1 MGGHPPYGARP
12 RLVSAKTTETV
23 IERNDLDPCLFF
35 RKTILSLT
43 THPSREGQ
51 MHQAESQDPL
61 IRRIRFLESR
71 IALLTRMF
79 IALTL
84 VALIAGLSAFV
95 SNAVTQPVSAPSKD
109 SVIVVRA
116 LSVVDSRGVERV
128 RIAAPLPD
136 PIMLGRRF
144 ERGEAVSGIILY
156 DSEGNER
163 GGYITDESRNA
174 ALTLDEIN
182 RAAVHIGTNDRGEA
196 HISLSNG
203 RGGYAIMGMRPS
215 GTFLSLDGKRVALS
229 ADSSASSK

>member
-1 MGGHPPYGARP
+1 
-12 RLVSAKTTETV
+12 
-23 IERNDLDPCLFF
+23 
-35 RKTILSLT
+35 
-43 THPSREGQ
+43 
-51 MHQAESQDPL
+51 MHQPESQDSL
-61 IRRIRFLESR
+61 LRRIRFLESR
-71 IALLTRMF
+71 IALLTRMVIGLI
-79 IALTL
+79 IAAT
-84 VALIAGLSAFV
+84 VVGLSAFT
-95 SNAVTQPVSAPSKD
+95 SNVRGNAPALARD

-203 RGGYAIMGMRPS
+203 RGGFAIMGMRPS
-215 GTFLSLDGKRVALS
+215 GTFLSLDGKRVALN
-229 ADSSASSK
+229 ADSSVSSK

>member
-1 MGGHPPYGARP
+1 
-12 RLVSAKTTETV
+12 
-23 IERNDLDPCLFF
+23 
-35 RKTILSLT
+35 
-43 THPSREGQ
+43 
-51 MHQAESQDPL
+51 MHQPESQDSL
-61 IRRIRFLESR
+61 LLRIRFLESR
-71 IALLTRMF
+71 IALLTRIVIGLT
-79 IALTL
+79 IAAT
-84 VALIAGLSAFV
+84 VVGLSAFA
-95 SNAVTQPVSAPSKD
+95 SNAVTQRGPALAKD
-109 SVIVVRA
+109 SVLVVRA

-144 ERGEAVSGIILY
+144 ERGEAVSGILLY

-203 RGGYAIMGMRPS
+203 RGGFAIMGMRPS
-215 GTFLSLDGKRVALS
+215 GTFLSLDGKRVALA
-229 ADSSASSK
+229 ADSSVSSK

>member
-1 MGGHPPYGARP
+1 
-12 RLVSAKTTETV
+12 
-23 IERNDLDPCLFF
+23 
-35 RKTILSLT
+35 
-43 THPSREGQ
+43 

-79 IALTL
+79 IGLILIVL
-84 VALIAGLSAFV
+84 VVGLSAFT
-95 SNAVTQPVSAPSKD
+95 SNAVRQQGPVPSKD
-109 SVIVVRA
+109 SVLVLRA

-203 RGGYAIMGMRPS
+203 RGGFAIMGMRPS
-215 GTFLSLDGKRVALS
+215 GTFLSLDGKGVALNP
-229 ADSSASSK
+229 DSSVSSK

>member
-1 MGGHPPYGARP
+1 
-12 RLVSAKTTETV
+12 
-23 IERNDLDPCLFF
+23 
-35 RKTILSLT
+35 
-43 THPSREGQ
+43 
-51 MHQAESQDPL
+51 MHKPESQDSL
-61 IRRIRFLESR
+61 LHRIRFLESR
-71 IALLTRMF
+71 VAFLTRML
-79 IALTL
+79 IGLT
-84 VALIAGLSAFV
+84 VAAPVVGLSAFT
-95 SNAVTQPVSAPSKD
+95 SSAVRRDGSALAKD
-109 SVIVVRA
+109 SIVVRA

-203 RGGYAIMGMRPS
+203 RGGFAIMGMRPS
-215 GTFLSLDGKRVALS
+215 GTFLSLDGKRVALA
-229 ADSSASSK
+229 ADSSGTSK

>member
-1 MGGHPPYGARP
+1 
-12 RLVSAKTTETV
+12 
-23 IERNDLDPCLFF
+23 
-35 RKTILSLT
+35 
-43 THPSREGQ
+43 
-51 MHQAESQDPL
+51 MHQHESQDSL
-61 IRRIRFLESR
+61 LHRIRFLESR
-71 IALLTRMF
+71 VALLTRVL
-79 IALTL
+79 IGLTL
-84 VALIAGLSAFV
+84 AAPAVGLSAFT
-95 SNAVTQPVSAPSKD
+95 SSAVRADSPALSKD

-116 LSVVDSRGVERV
+116 LSVVDARGVERV

-203 RGGYAIMGMRPS
+203 RGGFAIMGMRPS
-215 GTFLSLDGKRVALS
+215 GTFLSLDGKRVALA
-229 ADSSASSK
+229 ADSSGTSK

>member
-1 MGGHPPYGARP
+1 
-12 RLVSAKTTETV
+12 
-23 IERNDLDPCLFF
+23 
-35 RKTILSLT
+35 
-43 THPSREGQ
+43 
-51 MHQAESQDPL
+51 MHQAESQDPV

-71 IALLTRMF
+71 IALLTRVL
-79 IALTL
+79 IGLTL
-84 VALIAGLSAFV
+84 VALVAGLSAFA
-95 SNAVTQPVSAPSKD
+95 STAVTQRGPALARD
-109 SVIVVRA
+109 SVLVVRA
-116 LSVVDSRGVERV
+116 LSVVDSHGVERV

-215 GTFLSLDGKRVALS
+215 GTFLSLDGKRVALN

>member
-1 MGGHPPYGARP
+1 
-12 RLVSAKTTETV
+12 
-23 IERNDLDPCLFF
+23 
-35 RKTILSLT
+35 
-43 THPSREGQ
+43 
-51 MHQAESQDPL
+51 MHKPESQDSL
-61 IRRIRFLESR
+61 LHRIRCLESR
-71 IALLTRMF
+71 VAFLTRML
-79 IALTL
+79 IGLT
-84 VALIAGLSAFV
+84 VAAPVVGLSAFTP
-95 SNAVTQPVSAPSKD
+95 NGIRGDGPALSKD

-203 RGGYAIMGMRPS
+203 RGGFAIMGMRPS
-215 GTFLSLDGKRVALS
+215 GTFLSLDGKRVALA
-229 ADSSASSK
+229 ADSSGTSK

>member
-1 MGGHPPYGARP
+1 MSHRTKQSPAVSVFRDT
-12 RLVSAKTTETV
+12 LV
-23 IERNDLDPCLFF
+23 F
-35 RKTILSLT
+35 SLT
-43 THPSREGQ
+43 SHPSREDQ
-51 MHQAESQDPL
+51 MHQPESQDSL
-61 IRRIRFLESR
+61 LLRIRFLESR
-71 IALLTRMF
+71 IALLTRIVIGLT
-79 IALTL
+79 IAAT
-84 VALIAGLSAFV
+84 VVGLSAFA
-95 SNAVTQPVSAPSKD
+95 SNAVTQRGPALAKD
-109 SVIVVRA
+109 SVLVVRA

-144 ERGEAVSGIILY
+144 ERGEAVSGILLY

-203 RGGYAIMGMRPS
+203 RGGFAIMGMRPS
-215 GTFLSLDGKRVALS
+215 GTFLSLDGKRVALA
-229 ADSSASSK
+229 ADSSVSSK

>member
-1 MGGHPPYGARP
+1 
-12 RLVSAKTTETV
+12 
-23 IERNDLDPCLFF
+23 
-35 RKTILSLT
+35 
-43 THPSREGQ
+43 
-51 MHQAESQDPL
+51 MHQPESHDSL

-71 IALLTRMF
+71 IALLTR
-79 IALTL
+79 ILIGLTL
-84 VALIAGLSAFV
+84 AAPIVGLSAFA
-95 SNAVTQPVSAPSKD
+95 SNAVRRDSPALAKD

-144 ERGEAVSGIILY
+144 ERGEEVSGIMLY

-229 ADSSASSK
+229 ADSSVSSK